1 MTRTRSRCVR
11 CWSWCSRCP
20 RSGSSLET
28 DTAERTP
35 SPSSS
40 SGPDQS
46 RYLLLQASAQS
57 LCRSTFV
64 SDSSFSVPKI
74 SAKFDRTGTPNVGGV
89 GQNRRLSTNRIRRLH
104 TDGDLYR
111 SRWRVSDNV
120 ACLTRINSTV
130 FRRRAPDLQPRSSP
144 LHHTRFHYQHNI
156 LA

>member
-11 CWSWCSRCP
+11 CWSLCSRCP

-40 SGPDQS
+40 SGPDRS
-46 RYLLLQASAQS
+46 RYFLLQASAQS

-64 SDSSFSVPKI
+64 SDSSFFGA

-111 SRWRVSDNV
+111 LRGRVSDNV